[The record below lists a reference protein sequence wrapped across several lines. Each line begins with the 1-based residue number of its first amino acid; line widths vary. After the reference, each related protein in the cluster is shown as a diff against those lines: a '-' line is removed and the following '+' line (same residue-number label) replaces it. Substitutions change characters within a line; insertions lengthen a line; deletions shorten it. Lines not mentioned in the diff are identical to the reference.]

1 MRLSATS
8 ETEATEDTPL
18 VPLAQTLPYWAM
30 AKVLTPQDI
39 HALIHLLGDED
50 AWVKEQARSTLR
62 AAGDTATPYLATAHS
77 ASEEPAIR
85 TESATL
91 LEDIHVDDIER
102 DWVDLQARVD
112 GEALEEG
119 AFLLERM
126 ILPDCAARIE
136 SARGELRE
144 LSAGALEA
152 VPEYGPLEERVEGL
166 RRYLHET
173 CGFRGNTD
181 DYYDPDNSFLSSV
194 LIRRTGIPITLALV
208 YLTIGRRIGVPLVGI
223 GMPMH
228 FLVGYRTTA
237 SYRYLDPFFGGREVS
252 RGECLLLLERAGFE
266 PAESYLRPAPVV
278 GILERMARNLTVIY
292 QNGARDRE
300 LRLARRFV
308 TLLTGEVA

>member
-1 MRLSATS
+1 
-8 ETEATEDTPL
+8 
-18 VPLAQTLPYWAM
+18 M
-30 AKVLTPQDI
+30 AKVLTPEDI
-39 HALIHLLGDED
+39 HALIHLLGDDD

-62 AAGDTATPYLATAHS
+62 AAGDAAVPYLEE
-77 ASEEPAIR
+77 ASSVSGELAIR
-85 TESATL
+85 GESDML
-91 LEDIHVDDIER
+91 LEDIHVDEIER
-102 DWVDLQARVD
+102 EWVDLQATVE

-126 ILPDCAARIE
+126 ILPACAPRVE
-136 SARGELRE
+136 SARAELRE
-144 LSAGALEA
+144 LAAGAREA
-152 VPEYGPLEERVEGL
+152 VPEYGPLEERVEAL

-173 CGFRGNTD
+173 CGFHGNTE
-181 DYYDPDNSFLSSV
+181 DYYDPENSFLSSV

-208 YLTIGRRIGVPLVGI
+208 YLTVGRRIGVPLVGI

-228 FLVGYRTTA
+228 FLIGFRTGG

-266 PAESYLRPAPVV
+266 PAERYLRSAPVV

-292 QNGARDRE
+292 QNSARERE

-308 TLLTGEVA
+308 TLLTGEVT

>member
-1 MRLSATS
+1 MGR
-8 ETEATEDTPL
+8 
-18 VPLAQTLPYWAM
+18 
-30 AKVLTPQDI
+30 VLTPQDI
-39 HALIHLLGDED
+39 HALIHLLGDDD
-50 AWVKEQARSTLR
+50 AWVKEQARTTLR
-62 AAGDTATPYLATAHS
+62 AAGDVAAPYLETASS
-77 ASEEPAIR
+77 ASEELSIR
-85 TESATL
+85 TESVTL
-91 LEDIHVDDIER
+91 LEDIHVDEIER
-102 DWVDLQARVD
+102 GWVDLQATVE

-126 ILPDCAARIE
+126 ILPDCAARVE
-136 SARGELRE
+136 TARGELRE

-152 VPEYGPLEERVEGL
+152 VPDYGPLEERVEAL

-173 CGFRGNTD
+173 CGFRGNTE

-208 YLTIGRRIGVPLVGI
+208 YLTVGRRIGVPLVGI

-228 FLVGYRTTA
+228 FLIGYRTT
-237 SYRYLDPFFGGREVS
+237 SSFRYLDPFFAGREVS

-278 GILERMARNLTVIY
+278 GILERMTRNLTVIY
-292 QNGARDRE
+292 QNSARERE

>member
-1 MRLSATS
+1 
-8 ETEATEDTPL
+8 
-18 VPLAQTLPYWAM
+18 M
-30 AKVLTPQDI
+30 AKVLTPEDI
-39 HALIHLLGDED
+39 HALIHLLGDD
-50 AWVKEQARSTLR
+50 DVWVKEQARSTLR
-62 AAGDTATPYLATAHS
+62 AAGDAAVPYLEE
-77 ASEEPAIR
+77 ASSISDEIAIR
-85 TESATL
+85 GESDML
-91 LEDIHVDDIER
+91 LEDIHVDEIER
-102 DWVDLQARVD
+102 EWVDLQATVE

-126 ILPDCAARIE
+126 ILPRCAPRVE
-136 SARGELRE
+136 SARAELRE
-144 LSAGALEA
+144 LAAGAREA
-152 VPEYGPLEERVEGL
+152 VPEHGPLEERVEAL

-173 CGFRGNTD
+173 CGFHGNTE
-181 DYYDPDNSFLSSV
+181 DYYDPENSFLSSV

-228 FLVGYRTTA
+228 FLIGFRTGG

-266 PAESYLRPAPVV
+266 PAERYLRSAPVV

-292 QNGARDRE
+292 QNSARERE

-308 TLLTGEVA
+308 TLLTGEVT

>member
-1 MRLSATS
+1 
-8 ETEATEDTPL
+8 
-18 VPLAQTLPYWAM
+18 M
-30 AKVLTPQDI
+30 AKVLTPEDI
-39 HALIHLLGDED
+39 HALIHLLGDD
-50 AWVKEQARSTLR
+50 DVWVKEQARSTLR
-62 AAGDTATPYLATAHS
+62 AAGDAAVPYLEE
-77 ASEEPAIR
+77 ASSVSDELAIR
-85 TESATL
+85 GESDML
-91 LEDIHVDDIER
+91 LEDIHVDEIER
-102 DWVDLQARVD
+102 EWVDLQATVE

-126 ILPDCAARIE
+126 ILPRCAPRVE
-136 SARGELRE
+136 SARAELRE
-144 LSAGALEA
+144 LVAGAREA
-152 VPEYGPLEERVEGL
+152 VPEHGPLEERVEAL

-173 CGFRGNTD
+173 CGFHGNTE
-181 DYYDPDNSFLSSV
+181 DYYDPENSFLSSV

-228 FLVGYRTTA
+228 FLIGFRTGG

-266 PAESYLRPAPVV
+266 PAERYLRSAPVV

-292 QNGARDRE
+292 QNSARERE

-308 TLLTGEVA
+308 TLLTGEVT

>member
-1 MRLSATS
+1 
-8 ETEATEDTPL
+8 
-18 VPLAQTLPYWAM
+18 M
-30 AKVLTPQDI
+30 AKVLTPEDI
-39 HALIHLLGDED
+39 HALIHLLGDD
-50 AWVKEQARSTLR
+50 DVWVKEQARSTLR
-62 AAGDTATPYLATAHS
+62 AAGDAAVPYLEE
-77 ASEEPAIR
+77 ASSVSDELAIR
-85 TESATL
+85 GESDLL
-91 LEDIHVDDIER
+91 LEDIHVDEIER
-102 DWVDLQARVD
+102 EWVDLQATVE

-126 ILPDCAARIE
+126 ILPRCAPRVE
-136 SARGELRE
+136 SARAELRE
-144 LSAGALEA
+144 LAAGAREA
-152 VPEYGPLEERVEGL
+152 VPEHGPLEERVEAL

-173 CGFRGNTD
+173 CGFHGNTE
-181 DYYDPDNSFLSSV
+181 DYYDPENSFLSSV

-228 FLVGYRTTA
+228 FLIGFRTGG

-266 PAESYLRPAPVV
+266 PAERYLRSAPVV

-292 QNGARDRE
+292 QNSARERE

-308 TLLTGEVA
+308 TLLTGEVT

>member
-1 MRLSATS
+1 MG
-8 ETEATEDTPL
+8 
-18 VPLAQTLPYWAM
+18 
-30 AKVLTPQDI
+30 KVLTPQDI

-62 AAGDTATPYLATAHS
+62 AAGDLTTPYLVAAS
-77 ASEEPAIR
+77 ADSGEPGIRSES
-85 TESATL
+85 TTL
-91 LEDIHVDDIER
+91 LEDIHVDEIER
-102 DWVDLQARVD
+102 EWVGLQATVD

-126 ILPDCAARIE
+126 ILPDTADRVETAR
-136 SARGELRE
+136 AELRE
-144 LSAGALEA
+144 LAAGAREA
-152 VPEYGPLEERVEGL
+152 VPEHDRLEERVEAL
-166 RRYLHET
+166 RLYLHES
-173 CGFRGNTD
+173 CGFHGNTE
-181 DYYDPDNSFLSSV
+181 DYYDPDNSFFSSV

-208 YLTIGRRIGVPLVGI
+208 YLTVGRRIGVPLVGI

-228 FLVGYRTTA
+228 FLIGYRATS

-266 PAESYLRPAPVV
+266 PAENYLRPAPVV
-278 GILERMARNLTVIY
+278 GVLERMARNLTVIY
-292 QNGARDRE
+292 QNSARERE

>member
-1 MRLSATS
+1 
-8 ETEATEDTPL
+8 
-18 VPLAQTLPYWAM
+18 M
-30 AKVLTPQDI
+30 AKVLTPEDI
-39 HALIHLLGDED
+39 HALIHLLGDD
-50 AWVKEQARSTLR
+50 DVWVKEQARSTLR
-62 AAGDTATPYLATAHS
+62 AAGDAAVPYLEE
-77 ASEEPAIR
+77 ASSVSDEIAIR
-85 TESATL
+85 GESDLL
-91 LEDIHVDDIER
+91 LEDIHVDEIER
-102 DWVDLQARVD
+102 EWVDLQATVE

-126 ILPDCAARIE
+126 ILPASVPRVE
-136 SARGELRE
+136 SARAELRE
-144 LSAGALEA
+144 LAAGAREA
-152 VPEYGPLEERVEGL
+152 VPEYGPLEERVEAL

-173 CGFRGNTD
+173 CGFHGNTE
-181 DYYDPDNSFLSSV
+181 DYYDPENSFLSSV

-228 FLVGYRTTA
+228 FLIGFRTGG

-266 PAESYLRPAPVV
+266 PAERYLRSAPVV

-292 QNGARDRE
+292 QNSARERE

-308 TLLTGEVA
+308 TLLTGEVT

>member
-1 MRLSATS
+1 MGR
-8 ETEATEDTPL
+8 
-18 VPLAQTLPYWAM
+18 
-30 AKVLTPQDI
+30 VLTPQDI
-39 HALIHLLGDED
+39 HALIHLLGDDD
-50 AWVKEQARSTLR
+50 AWVKEQARTTLR
-62 AAGDTATPYLATAHS
+62 VAGDVAAPYLETASS
-77 ASEEPAIR
+77 ASEELSIR
-85 TESATL
+85 TESVTL
-91 LEDIHVDDIER
+91 LEDIHVDEIER
-102 DWVDLQARVD
+102 GWVDLQATVD

-126 ILPDCAARIE
+126 ILPDCAARVE
-136 SARGELRE
+136 TARGELRE

-152 VPEYGPLEERVEGL
+152 VPDYGPLEERVEAL
-166 RRYLHET
+166 RCYLHET
-173 CGFRGNTD
+173 CGFRGNTE

-208 YLTIGRRIGVPLVGI
+208 YLTVGRRIGVPLVGI

-228 FLVGYRTTA
+228 FLIGYRTT
-237 SYRYLDPFFGGREVS
+237 SSFRYLDPFFAGREVS

-278 GILERMARNLTVIY
+278 GILERMTRNLTVIY
-292 QNGARDRE
+292 QNSARERE

>member
-1 MRLSATS
+1 
-8 ETEATEDTPL
+8 
-18 VPLAQTLPYWAM
+18 M
-30 AKVLTPQDI
+30 AKVLTPEDI
-39 HALIHLLGDED
+39 HALIHLLGDD
-50 AWVKEQARSTLR
+50 DVWVKEQARSTLR
-62 AAGDTATPYLATAHS
+62 AAGDAAVPYLEE
-77 ASEEPAIR
+77 ASSVSDEIAIR
-85 TESATL
+85 GESDLL
-91 LEDIHVDDIER
+91 LEDIHVDEIER
-102 DWVDLQARVD
+102 EWVDLQATVE

-126 ILPDCAARIE
+126 ILPACAPRVE
-136 SARGELRE
+136 SARAELRE
-144 LSAGALEA
+144 LAAGAREA
-152 VPEYGPLEERVEGL
+152 VPEYGPLEERVEAL

-173 CGFRGNTD
+173 CGFHGNTE
-181 DYYDPDNSFLSSV
+181 DYYDPENSFLSSV

-228 FLVGYRTTA
+228 FLIGFRTGG

-266 PAESYLRPAPVV
+266 PAERYLRSAPVV

-292 QNGARDRE
+292 QNSARERE

-308 TLLTGEVA
+308 TLLTGEVT

>member
-1 MRLSATS
+1 
-8 ETEATEDTPL
+8 

-136 SARGELRE
+136 TARGELRE

-208 YLTIGRRIGVPLVGI
+208 YLTIGRRIGVRSWESACRCTSSSATVRPRVTGTWI
-223 GMPMH
+223 PSSAAA
-228 FLVGYRTTA
+228 RSAAA
-237 SYRYLDPFFGGREVS
+237 SACSCWSGRDSS
-252 RGECLLLLERAGFE
+252 RRRATCVRHRWWASSSEWRG
-266 PAESYLRPAPVV
+266 
-278 GILERMARNLTVIY
+278 T
-292 QNGARDRE
+292 
-300 LRLARRFV
+300 
-308 TLLTGEVA
+308 

>member
-1 MRLSATS
+1 MGSRGSDPQ
-8 ETEATEDTPL
+8 DTLL
-18 VPLAQTLPYWAM
+18 VWLAQTHPYCAV
-30 AKVLTPQDI
+30 AKVLSPSDI

-62 AAGDTATPYLATAHS
+62 AAGPMTAPYLEA
-77 ASEEPAIR
+77 AS
-85 TESATL
+85 TESGEPSIRSESSAL
-91 LEDIHVDDIER
+91 LEDIHVDAIER
-102 DWVDLQARVD
+102 DWVGLQAAVE

-126 ILPDCAARIE
+126 IRPDAEERIGAARIE
-136 SARGELRE
+136 LGELA
-144 LSAGALEA
+144 AGALVA
-152 VPEYGPLEERVEGL
+152 VPDTGPLEQRVEAL
-166 RRYLHET
+166 RQYLHES
-173 CGFRGNTD
+173 CGFHGNTE
-181 DYYDPDNSFLSSV
+181 DYYDPDNSFFSSV
-194 LIRRTGIPITLALV
+194 LLRRSGIPITLALV

-228 FLVGYRTTA
+228 FLIGYRATT

-266 PAESYLRPAPVV
+266 PAEDYLRPAPVV

-292 QNGARDRE
+292 QNSARDRE

-308 TLLTGEVA
+308 TLLTGEIA

>member
-1 MRLSATS
+1 MGR
-8 ETEATEDTPL
+8 
-18 VPLAQTLPYWAM
+18 
-30 AKVLTPQDI
+30 VLTPQDI
-39 HALIHLLGDED
+39 HALIHLLGDDD
-50 AWVKEQARSTLR
+50 AWVKEQARTTLR
-62 AAGDTATPYLATAHS
+62 AAGDVAAPYLETASS
-77 ASEEPAIR
+77 ASEELSIR
-85 TESATL
+85 TESVTL
-91 LEDIHVDDIER
+91 LEDIHVDEIER
-102 DWVDLQARVD
+102 GWVDLQATVD

-126 ILPDCAARIE
+126 ILPHCAARVE
-136 SARGELRE
+136 TARGELRE

-152 VPEYGPLEERVEGL
+152 VPDYGPLEERVEAL

-173 CGFRGNTD
+173 CGFRGNTE

-208 YLTIGRRIGVPLVGI
+208 YLTVGRRIGVPLVGI

-228 FLVGYRTTA
+228 FLLGYRTT
-237 SYRYLDPFFGGREVS
+237 SSFRYLDPFFAGREVS

-278 GILERMARNLTVIY
+278 GILERMTRNLTVIY
-292 QNGARDRE
+292 QNSARERE

-308 TLLTGEVA
+308 TLLTGEVV

>member
-1 MRLSATS
+1 MGR
-8 ETEATEDTPL
+8 
-18 VPLAQTLPYWAM
+18 
-30 AKVLTPQDI
+30 VLTPQDI
-39 HALIHLLGDED
+39 HALIHLLGDDD
-50 AWVKEQARSTLR
+50 AWVKEQARTTLR
-62 AAGDTATPYLATAHS
+62 AAGDVAAPYLETASS
-77 ASEEPAIR
+77 ASEELSIR
-85 TESATL
+85 TESGTL
-91 LEDIHVDDIER
+91 LEDIHVDEIER
-102 DWVDLQARVD
+102 GWVDLQATVD

-126 ILPDCAARIE
+126 ILPDCAARVE
-136 SARGELRE
+136 TARGELRE

-152 VPEYGPLEERVEGL
+152 VPDYGPLEERVEAL

-173 CGFRGNTD
+173 CAFHGNTE

-208 YLTIGRRIGVPLVGI
+208 YLTVGRRIGVPLVGI

-228 FLVGYRTTA
+228 FLIGYRTT
-237 SYRYLDPFFGGREVS
+237 SSFRYLDPFFTGREVS

-266 PAESYLRPAPVV
+266 PAETYLRPAPVV
-278 GILERMARNLTVIY
+278 GILERMTRNLTVIY
-292 QNGARDRE
+292 QNGARERE